1 MSVVCRDSLCA
12 KESGVDLAQ
21 FSWINEV
28 VEKGNGTKT
37 YFRSPLFLSY
47 RSWRSAEGKRNKG
60 RANICRGG
68 RKNRWK
74 YVSKEYGSES
84 GIVPFFFSGASENM
98 WLTSNRERKRFGLNF
113 NFENWFSSFTHRSL
127 YSFAIFRS
135 LSLCWEKI
143 PARNPSLGRFHS
155 LSDGKLSSARLTSEN
170 FWAFEKFPFP
180 LRKWITNRS
189 GRKKARRGNKNK
201 TFSRHVIFC
210 SSYFL
215 FSLLPRPDDDFSQKK
230 SSTKA
235 FTRMI
240 GLYLRLTSTENR
252 ASLAFPFRSFRN
264 TFSLEQLFPKKR
276 NIFHSIPE

>member
-1 MSVVCRDSLCA
+1 MADQDHEDRQRG
-12 KESGVDLAQ
+12 KETREELIFA
-21 FSWINEV
+21 
-28 VEKGNGTKT
+28 EK
-37 YFRSPLFLSY
+37 
-47 RSWRSAEGKRNKG
+47 EE
-60 RANICRGG
+60 
-68 RKNRWK
+68 KNRWK

-180 LRKWITNRS
+180 LRKWANIRI
-189 GRKKARRGNKNK
+189 GVEEKKLGEEIK
-201 TFSRHVIFC
+201 TKLFPGTSFLFVLLPFFP
-210 SSYFL
+210 YFL
-215 FSLLPRPDDDFSQKK
+215 D
-230 SSTKA
+230 
-235 FTRMI
+235 
-240 GLYLRLTSTENR
+240 
-252 ASLAFPFRSFRN
+252 
-264 TFSLEQLFPKKR
+264 
-276 NIFHSIPE
+276 